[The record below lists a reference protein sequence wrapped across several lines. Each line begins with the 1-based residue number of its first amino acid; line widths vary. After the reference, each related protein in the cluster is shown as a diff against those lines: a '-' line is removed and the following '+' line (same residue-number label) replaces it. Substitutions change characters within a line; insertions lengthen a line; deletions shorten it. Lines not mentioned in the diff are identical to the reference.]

1 MISRRLI
8 AATAATTAA
17 ALAMPAVARAQDAE
31 SAWAR
36 IRRTKTLRIGAVP
49 NGAPYYYKDPAT
61 GDWKGFYYDLSK
73 TLAADLEAELQI
85 VETVWGSGVLDLQ
98 SRKIDIF
105 FGLAPTPKRALS
117 IDFTEPLFT
126 GVLALLS
133 RKDLPESWQALDH
146 PETRLAVDLG
156 SSHDQTLT
164 IACPNATIMRFKTVD
179 EATLALQSGRAD
191 AQALAIL
198 LAMTAQKKLPGLG
211 KIIVPSPRYQNESA
225 AGIAREPD
233 KTFRDYLGYWI
244 RFYRGN
250 GTIRS
255 RILDSLALIGL
266 DRSDWPKDL
275 PL

>member
-1 MISRRLI
+1 
-8 AATAATTAA
+8 
-17 ALAMPAVARAQDAE
+17 
-31 SAWAR
+31 
-36 IRRTKTLRIGAVP
+36 
-49 NGAPYYYKDPAT
+49 
-61 GDWKGFYYDLSK
+61 
-73 TLAADLEAELQI
+73 
-85 VETVWGSGVLDLQ
+85 
-98 SRKIDIF
+98 
-105 FGLAPTPKRALS
+105 
-117 IDFTEPLFT
+117 
-126 GVLALLS
+126 
-133 RKDLPESWQALDH
+133 
-146 PETRLAVDLG
+146 
-156 SSHDQTLT
+156 
-164 IACPNATIMRFKTVD
+164 MRFKTVD

>member
-1 MISRRLI
+1 MLDRRSLAI
-8 AATAATTAA
+8 AGLAT
-17 ALAMPAVARAQDAE
+17 LAMPSLARAQDGE
-31 SAWAR
+31 SAWTR
-36 IRRTKTLRIGAVP
+36 IRRTRTLRVGAVP

-61 GDWKGFYYDLSK
+61 GAWRGFYYDLSK
-73 TLAADLEAELQI
+73 TLAADLEADLQI

-117 IDFTEPLFT
+117 IDFTDPVFT
-126 GVLALLS
+126 GVLAVLT
-133 RKDLPESWQALDH
+133 RKDLPATWEALDH

-156 SSHDQTLT
+156 SSHDQTVT
-164 IACPNATIMRFKTVD
+164 AACPNATIVRFKTVD
-179 EATLALQSGRAD
+179 EATLALQSGRVD
-191 AQALAIL
+191 GQALAIL
-198 LAMTAQKKLPGLG
+198 LAMTAQKKLPGIG
-211 KIIVPSPRYQNESA
+211 KIIVPSPRYQNEST

-250 GTIRS
+250 GFIRS

-266 DRSDWPKDL
+266 TPSDWPKDL